1 MKKILCIFVILA
13 TISKFSV
20 AQDNIYGGFKL
31 SPNYSIFLDKAKDY
45 TSGIGYSFGYFEVL
59 ELSYKLNLQAEVNYT
74 NSSFIYKVSNGP
86 NSLKRTA
93 NFSSIELP
101 LMFKFRPSNN
111 FAIGLGYQFAFKP
124 KGNLKTVTTD
134 NGTST
139 EEKETID
146 GISSEGGFLDAN
158 FKSGKTIVGL
168 RILKTNKNFI
178 EPYNSLNAA
187 FYIGF
192 GIF

>member
-1 MKKILCIFVILA
+1 MKKILCIIVLLVS
-13 TISKFSV
+13 ISKFSH
-20 AQDNIYGGFKL
+20 AQDNIYGGLKL
-31 SPNYSIFLDKAKDY
+31 SPNYSIFIDKAKDY
-45 TSGIGYSFGYFEVL
+45 SSGIGYSIGYFEVL
-59 ELSYKLNLQAEVNYT
+59 ELSYKLNLQAEVNYSQ
-74 NSSFIYKVSNGP
+74 NSFIYKVSNGSYSEKQTSNY
-86 NSLKRTA
+86 NSV
-93 NFSSIELP
+93 ELP
-101 LMFKFRPSNN
+101 LMFKFRPSEN
-111 FAIGLGYQFAFKP
+111 FAIGIGYQFSFKS
-124 KGNLKTVTTD
+124 KGKIKTVTTD

-139 EEKETID
+139 ELKETID

-187 FYIGF
+187 FYLGF